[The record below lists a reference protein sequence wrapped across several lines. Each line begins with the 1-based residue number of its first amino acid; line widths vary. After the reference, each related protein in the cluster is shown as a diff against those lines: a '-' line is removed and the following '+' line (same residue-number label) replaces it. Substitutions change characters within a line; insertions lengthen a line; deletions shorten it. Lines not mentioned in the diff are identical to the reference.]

1 MEPNWLK
8 THLGDAGVII
18 ADTRSEMEYLQG
30 HIPGAILFDIGGLN
44 AKTSEAGLKIL
55 QDELAKRFSSLGIQ
69 GNEEVVFYDES
80 MGVKA
85 PKALWFLSYAGYRRG
100 RVLRGGL
107 GAWQKAGYPLS
118 WDRVTR
124 TARPFSVNANPAVLA
139 TIDQVAKRLHNVSSV
154 VVDVRSREEYGGL
167 NNSQD
172 CARNGRIPGAVW
184 LEWNTLLDGPF
195 AYLQIDALQKRLQQV
210 GITPD
215 KEIIVYCHSG
225 NRSSNTYLALQ
236 LLGYAKVR
244 NYVGSWHEWSSRPDL
259 PIE

>member
-1 MEPNWLK
+1 M
-8 THLGDAGVII
+8 
-18 ADTRSEMEYLQG
+18 
-30 HIPGAILFDIGGLN
+30 
-44 AKTSEAGLKIL
+44 
-55 QDELAKRFSSLGIQ
+55 
-69 GNEEVVFYDES
+69 
-80 MGVKA
+80 
-85 PKALWFLSYAGYRRG
+85 
-100 RVLRGGL
+100 
-107 GAWQKAGYPLS
+107 
-118 WDRVTR
+118 
-124 TARPFSVNANPAVLA
+124 LA

-184 LEWNTLLDGPF
+184 LEWNTLLNGPF

-244 NYVGSWHEWSSRPDL
+244 NYVGSWHEWASRLDL
-259 PIE
+259 PLERDETKEMP